1 MHFFPWERFKWNLK
15 DKIGA
20 YIACHNKVSLQ
31 LMIKNLDT
39 DYLDTL
45 YALDSMFTEK
55 LVIKLA
61 ESEFQWNDSP
71 EALVLALK
79 YRSEF
84 KKVILEYFIELR
96 KITEWQ
102 NVVDSFIEVQRLW
115 EPWLVLECNTEYQG
129 MRLLIDKILKNHL
142 K

>member
-1 MHFFPWERFKWNLK
+1 M
-15 DKIGA
+15 
-20 YIACHNKVSLQ
+20 
-31 LMIKNLDT
+31 
-39 DYLDTL
+39 
-45 YALDSMFTEK
+45 
-55 LVIKLA
+55 
-61 ESEFQWNDSP
+61 
-71 EALVLALK
+71 LALK

-142 K
+142 R